1 MGETVEIYM
10 DIKGELVNDILFKLR
25 HFEDDALRQVKTA
38 LEISLHDYDI
48 TKTERQIAVYEEQMN
63 EQILRRFLIAKQ
75 VEGCTP
81 RTLQGYRC
89 GIQKILWSIN
99 KNVTDIDV
107 NDIRYYLAVRETR
120 DKVCKNTLNNELRFL
135 KTFFNFCLKE
145 EITRRNPAMA
155 IGPIKG
161 PKEVKKAFSDMEIE
175 KIRAACES
183 TREKALVEVLISTA
197 CRIGEVEQIKIEDI
211 KGDEIIVHGKGQ
223 KDRRVY
229 LNAKAQMAVENY
241 LADRKDNNP
250 WLFCGGRSVPPK
262 KGTSQKEMRNW
273 YTKPELVNDKY
284 ASLDS
289 LGCTIRK
296 IGKRAGVE
304 DCHPHRFRRTCA
316 TMSLK
321 RGMPIE
327 QVSKMLGH
335 ESVATTQ
342 IYLDLSDEDL
352 AAAHRKYVV

>member
-1 MGETVEIYM
+1 MNETVEVYQ
-10 DIKGELVNDILFKLR
+10 DIKGELVNNVLFRLQD
-25 HFEDDALRQVKTA
+25 FDDANLRRVKTA
-38 LEISLHDYDI
+38 LEVTLHDYDI
-48 TKTERQIAVYEEQMN
+48 VKTERQIAVYEEQMN

-81 RTLQGYRC
+81 KTLQQYQSC
-89 GIQKILWSIN
+89 IQRILWQIG
-99 KNVTDIDV
+99 KNVPDITV
-107 NDIRYYLAVRETR
+107 NDIRYYLAMRELKY
-120 DKVCKNTLNNELRFL
+120 KVSKRTLDNELRFM

-145 EITRRNPAMA
+145 EITTRNPALA
-155 IGPIKG
+155 IGAIKG
-161 PKEVKKAFSDMEIE
+161 QKEVKKAFTEMELE
-175 KIRAACES
+175 KIRAACQS
-183 TREKALVEVLISTA
+183 SRETALVEILISTA

-229 LNAKAQMAVENY
+229 LNAKAQIAIEKY
-241 LADRKDNNP
+241 LAERSDSNP
-250 WLFCGGRSVPPK
+250 WLFCGGFFRKSRNKNGLDWYKDPANVSDSYSHGSGLGSVV
-262 KGTSQKEMRNW
+262 R
-273 YTKPELVNDKY
+273 
-284 ASLDS
+284 
-289 LGCTIRK
+289 TI
-296 IGKRAGVE
+296 GNRAGVE